1 MRVGVMAAGG
11 VGGYFGARL
20 QQAGHDVVFFARGR
34 HLEALKSE
42 GLTLKSTHGDAKLKV
57 QVFKDPS
64 ETKPVDVVMFAVK
77 LWDTDGAAAQ
87 LKPIVTSKTLV
98 IPFQNGVESVE
109 RLRKAFSPECVLG

>member
-1 MRVGVMAAGG
+1 MAAGG

-34 HLEALKSE
+34 HLDVLKSE
-42 GLTLKSTHGDAKLKV
+42 GLTLKSPHGDAQLKV

-64 ETKPVDVVMFAVK
+64 QTKPVDVVMFAVK
-77 LWDTDGAAAQ
+77 LWDTEGAAAQ
-87 LKPIVTSKTLV
+87 LQPIVGAHTIV

-109 RLRKAFSPECVLG
+109 RLR